1 MGLFGSQLRGEL
13 RKLFARRRTYIG
25 YAVFLVMEAIILF
38 VFKLEKSQEEMAE
51 LMGRNGLAFENYYSS
66 LTVTYWV
73 MGMSM
78 FLLGS
83 IYFALVSGDIVAKE
97 SEDGNLRLVLS
108 RPVSRLRVLL
118 LKYVAI
124 IIYTVTFVIFVG
136 VTGYLMSVAAV
147 GWDGGMFI
155 WNLEMKVFAFYPE
168 WADGAPRLVLAAF
181 LIGVSMCTLSTLGF
195 MFSCMKVKPASA
207 SILTLSVLFVDFV
220 LLRFPFFRPYED
232 YFITF
237 RMSSWVYALENHL
250 SWAKLAE
257 HYAFLGGLN
266 VTLFVVGWMAFQMRD
281 FKT

>member
-1 MGLFGSQLRGEL
+1 MSLFFGQLRGEL
-13 RKLFARRRTYIG
+13 RKLFARKRTYIG
-25 YAVFLVMEAIILF
+25 YGVFLVVEVIILV
-38 VFKLEKSQEEMAE
+38 VFHLEKSQKAMRE
-51 LMGRNGLAFENYYSS
+51 LMGQNGLAFENYYSS
-66 LTVTYWV
+66 LTVTYMV
-73 MGMSM
+73 MGFSM

-83 IYFALVSGDIVAKE
+83 IYFALVAGDIVAKE

-118 LKYVAI
+118 LKYAAI
-124 IIYTVTFVIFVG
+124 LIYTTTFVLFVG
-136 VTGYLMSVAAV
+136 GTGYLMSVGAV
-147 GWDGGMFI
+147 GGGGGLFI
-155 WNLEMKVFAFYPE
+155 WNYKMKVFAFYPE
-168 WADGAPRLVLAAF
+168 WGDGALRLLLAAV

-195 MFSCMKVKPASA
+195 MFSCFKIKPASA

-220 LLRFPFFRPYED
+220 LQEFPFFKPYEE

-237 RMSSWVYALENHL
+237 RMSNWVYALENHL

-257 HYAFLGGLN
+257 SYAFLGGLN

>member
-1 MGLFGSQLRGEL
+1 LFFGQLRGEL
-13 RKLFARRRTYIG
+13 RKLFARKRTYIG
-25 YAVFLVMEAIILF
+25 YGVFLVVEVIILV
-38 VFKLEKSQEEMAE
+38 VFHLEKSQKAMRE
-51 LMGRNGLAFENYYSS
+51 LMGQNGLAFENYYSS
-66 LTVTYWV
+66 LTVTYMV
-73 MGMSM
+73 MGFSM

-83 IYFALVSGDIVAKE
+83 IYFALVAGDIVAKE

-118 LKYVAI
+118 LKYAAI
-124 IIYTVTFVIFVG
+124 LIYTTTFVLFVG
-136 VTGYLMSVAAV
+136 GTGYLMSVGAV
-147 GWDGGMFI
+147 GGGGGLFI
-155 WNLEMKVFAFYPE
+155 WNYKMKVFAFYPE
-168 WADGAPRLVLAAF
+168 WGDGALRLLLAAV

-195 MFSCMKVKPASA
+195 MFSCFKIKPASA

-220 LLRFPFFRPYED
+220 LQEFPFFKPYEE

-237 RMSSWVYALENHL
+237 RMSNWVYALENHL

-257 HYAFLGGLN
+257 SYAFLGGLN